1 MTIDTTPAGNDAP
14 DTAESLAH
22 AHERVAHYRSVL
34 RRAGQEIERRLARL
48 DDLAAAAA
56 QASEPGGVLGE
67 ALRAALGMLDAQCGA
82 ILVIEDER
90 QPPALGARYALD
102 EPLAALL
109 TGRAFQH
116 AAILLP
122 PILGGQTLLLSGT
135 DTRTQSLPLR
145 GVLDAYGLAWLV
157 SLPLRSGGKLLGAL
171 LLCGEQPAVITVQ
184 DTHWLALIG
193 QQAAL
198 ALEAVRLRKHMWSL
212 AEAVFSAEHD
222 TLEPSARPSG
232 EQPEDLEAL
241 LEAMMA
247 AEEEV
252 QRFNQD
258 LTALNHLAELL
269 GQSLAPATV
278 LDAAVRQAQEIL
290 GVPKAWIYLLESDPP
305 HLSLQAHAG
314 LTARYLASRGR
325 LSATQGLEGQALEGA
340 DLLVVNDWSARAG
353 TMPLVIE
360 TEGLRAAILAPLRAR
375 DRALGVLIVAREAR
389 HAWTVREQRLVRAIA
404 GQAALALHNALLY
417 EQVRDASQAQEMGN
431 RVLQDLNRHLLDS
444 QAAQHLQMETLTT
457 EQKAHETL
465 LAQHAALREQLA
477 TLLAHVRALVS
488 PELGALNLAQQAQ
501 ITEIVRALAALSDQ
515 LKT

>member
-1 MTIDTTPAGNDAP
+1 M
-14 DTAESLAH
+14 
-22 AHERVAHYRSVL
+22 
-34 RRAGQEIERRLARL
+34 RRH
-48 DDLAAAAA
+48 
-56 QASEPGGVLGE
+56 
-67 ALRAALGMLDAQCGA
+67 
-82 ILVIEDER
+82 
-90 QPPALGARYALD
+90 ALD
-102 EPLAALL
+102 EPLEALL
-109 TGRAFQH
+109 TGREFRH
-116 AAILLP
+116 ASVLLP
-122 PILGGQTLLLSGT
+122 PILGGQSLLLSGN

-145 GVLDAYGLAWLV
+145 GVLDAYGLGWLV

-171 LLCGEQPAVITVQ
+171 VLCGERPAVITVQ
-184 DTHWLALIG
+184 DTHWLALIS

-222 TLEPSARPSG
+222 TLEPSVRLSS

-247 AEEEV
+247 AEEDV

-258 LTALNHLAELL
+258 LAALNRPAELL

-314 LTARYLASRGR
+314 LSARYLASRGR
-325 LSATQGLEGQALEGA
+325 LSATQGLEGEALEGA
-340 DLLVVNDWSARAG
+340 DLMVVNDWSARAG

-389 HAWTVREQRLVRAIA
+389 HAWMGARAA
-404 GQAALALHNALLY
+404 PGA
-417 EQVRDASQAQEMGN
+417 RDRGARRWRCTMRCSTSRCATRARRSEMGN
-431 RVLQDLNRHLLDS
+431 RAAGS
-444 QAAQHLQMETLTT
+444 QSPFTRQPGGPNTHRWEAPTA
-457 EQKAHETL
+457 EQQAHEAL
-465 LAQHAALREQLA
+465 LAQRAAVARAGHGPLA
-477 TLLAHVRALVS
+477 RM
-488 PELGALNLAQQAQ
+488 
-501 ITEIVRALAALSDQ
+501 R
-515 LKT
+515 